1 MERGK
6 RFVVRSALGKKT
18 LCLLFLLLA
27 GAVLGVVALG
37 KTASVKAT
45 DNTSAPLFDMTMWL
59 NVYSIDLKTETL
71 YSQNFQFQM
80 WTLDPA
86 VSAFEVVVFQP
97 DYSGGWGMA
106 SSNVS
111 GNQQVYHPINSDR
124 PEVNAWQWH
133 LNPKRFFLGGTPY
146 DHYELSILVAVN
158 MSTQL
163 NINNGVVS
171 MPVYLQDQWD
181 YSSDIAAQKLARM
194 PDNQTLSSL
203 GLRPETFYRDGGTNM
218 SDFYLYTITLSFPF
232 INSFRM
238 MVAFLLPSI
247 AIFVLLVVATWKRNT
262 LKKTEFLGIF
272 VGAGLFTLSFLVS
285 FYQYAPPDVFT
296 WEESLLI
303 VDFIFATGL
312 AGYSLWKKD
321 KKEYD
326 GDHE

>member
-1 MERGK
+1 VQR
-6 RFVVRSALGKKT
+6 LGKKT
-18 LCLLFLLLA
+18 SSLLFLLLA

-45 DNTSAPLFDMTMWL
+45 NSASTPSFDMTMWL
-59 NVYSIDLKTETL
+59 NVYSIDLKTDTL
-71 YSQNFQFQM
+71 YSQNYQFQM
-80 WTLDPA
+80 WTTDPT
-86 VSAFEVVVFQP
+86 VSAFKVAVFQP
-97 DYSGGWGMA
+97 DYSGGWEMP

-111 GNQQVYHPINSDR
+111 GNQISHAINSDR
-124 PEVNAWQWH
+124 PDANAWQWR
-133 LNPKRFFLGGTPY
+133 LNPKRPLYLGGTPW

-158 MSTQL
+158 MSIEL
-163 NINNGVVS
+163 NINAGDIS
-171 MPVYLQDQWD
+171 MPAYLQDEWS
-181 YSSDIAAQKLARM
+181 YSPHIAAQKLAGV

-203 GLRPETFYRDGGTNM
+203 GLSPDTFYQDGGTNM
-218 SDFYLYTITLSFPF
+218 ADFYLYTITLSFPF

-247 AIFVLLVVATWKRNT
+247 AVLILLAVATWKRST
-262 LKKTEFLGIF
+262 LKRTEFLGIF

-296 WEESLLI
+296 WEELLLI
-303 VDFIFATGL
+303 GDFVFATGL